1 MVHKCCVPNCTSNKN
16 IPRHQFP
23 KDVQRTEIW
32 LAAIKRTDLI
42 GVQRERLDKL
52 RICTIHFSDDSIYN
66 YTQRRILKSNAIPS
80 LYLPSEINDD
90 SEEPRII
97 MNTSF
102 IPNVECNVP
111 TKNDTNVTYCNFIDN
126 NLTENNV
133 IDSNLIDRNL
143 IDNNLNNIDN
153 NSAKS
158 NLLVDSSKK
167 ED

>member
-42 GVQRERLDKL
+42 GVQREILDKL

-90 SEEPRII
+90 TEERRII
-97 MNTSF
+97 INYDAVVHKLCALHHIF
-102 IPNVECNVP
+102 
-111 TKNDTNVTYCNFIDN
+111 
-126 NLTENNV
+126 
-133 IDSNLIDRNL
+133 
-143 IDNNLNNIDN
+143 
-153 NSAKS
+153 
-158 NLLVDSSKK
+158 
-167 ED
+167 